1 MPIIVFQLGTG
12 SVRACGVAVFLALA
26 LLAGGQFNQCS
37 AQEAKDTLPTKYDPA
52 RNAEQDIENALAE
65 ARRTHKNILLEVGG
79 EWCVWC
85 HIMDKFFATNPDL
98 LAFRDS
104 HYITVKINVSSKNEN
119 KAILSKYPSIP
130 GYPHLFVL
138 DPDGTLLR
146 SQFTGDLEAG
156 KSYNHDKLMAF
167 LKKWA
172 PPS

>member
-1 MPIIVFQLGTG
+1 MMLGVFQVHGKSARDFT
-12 SVRACGVAVFLALA
+12 VVVMLALA
-26 LLAGGQFNQCS
+26 LLAAGQLNKGA
-37 AQEAKDTLPTKYDPA
+37 AQETKTTLPTKYDPT
-52 RNAEQDIENALAE
+52 RNAEQDIESAMAE
-65 ARRTHKNILLEVGG
+65 ARRIHKNILLEVGG

-85 HIMDKFFATNPDL
+85 HIMDKFFATNLDL

-104 HYITVKINVSSKNEN
+104 HYITVKVNVSSKNEN
-119 KAILSKYPSIP
+119 KALLSKYPSIP

-138 DPDGTLLR
+138 DSDGRLLR

-172 PPS
+172 PAG